1 MSKNAEDKLGD
12 ELRALGTI
20 LELVALPIFITV
32 NMLRVIPNQD
42 HGVINVLSVVAVLLF
57 FTGLMLH
64 HLPKQGK
71 EEK

>member
-1 MSKNAEDKLGD
+1 
-12 ELRALGTI
+12 
-20 LELVALPIFITV
+20 
-32 NMLRVIPNQD
+32 VIPNQD